1 MIEQLKAVKLN
12 GDQQLKT
19 NKNGPKAKKLLGE
32 ELNQVPGVFAF
43 IKICLKLI
51 RKQLFSKNG
60 MFNFVIFAILYYIVV
75 RKRCVSHFLW
85 MLYKRLKRMEQD
97 HLDGARR

>member
-1 MIEQLKAVKLN
+1 
-12 GDQQLKT
+12 
-19 NKNGPKAKKLLGE
+19 
-32 ELNQVPGVFAF
+32 VPGVFAF

-60 MFNFVIFAILYYIVV
+60 MFNFVIFAILYYIIV
-75 RKRCVSHFLW
+75 RKRCLSHFLW

-97 HLDGARR
+97 HLDGAKR